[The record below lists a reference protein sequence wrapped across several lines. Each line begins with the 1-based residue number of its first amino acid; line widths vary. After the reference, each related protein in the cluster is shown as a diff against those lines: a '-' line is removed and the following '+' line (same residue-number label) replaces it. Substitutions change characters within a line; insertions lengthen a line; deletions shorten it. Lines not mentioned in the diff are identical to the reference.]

1 MNKRFAD
8 LCYHARLSA
17 NMTVEKASELLE
29 ISPRTL
35 NYYEAGRSIPDETVA
50 KMVKIYNSPELGYM
64 YLTQEMATGRLIFT
78 AQINTRGIA
87 SRALE
92 LNVALR
98 EVNKQREVLE
108 DICYDDIISDAEK
121 KSFRDC
127 IKNLTRLAAACV
139 GIKLFR
145 QNKKSCTDGNSTGF
159 LKVTKIK
166 S

>member
-8 LCYHARLSA
+8 LCYMYRHRARLTL
-17 NMTVEKASELLE
+17 NQTSELLD
-29 ISPRTL
+29 IAPRTL
-35 NYYEAGRSIPDETVA
+35 SYYEAGRNVPDEIVA
-50 KMVKIYNSPELGYM
+50 KMVQVYDAPEIGYM
-64 YLTQEMATGRLIFT
+64 YLTQETATGRLIFT
-78 AQINTRGIA
+78 AQINTKGIA

-121 KSFRDC
+121 KTFGEC
-127 IKNLTRLAAACV
+127 IRKLTKLAAACI

-145 QNKKSCTDGNSTGF
+145 QNKKSCTDGNGTGF
-159 LKVTKIK
+159 KVKKLI
-166 S
+166 

>member
-8 LCYHARLSA
+8 LCYYARLSA

-64 YLTQEMATGRLIFT
+64 YLTQETATGRLIFT
-78 AQINTRGIA
+78 AQINTKGIA

-98 EVNKQREVLE
+98 EVNKQREVIE
-108 DICYDDIISDAEK
+108 NICCDDVIADAEK
-121 KSFRDC
+121 KTFGEC
-127 IKNLTRLAAACV
+127 IRKLTKLAAACI

-145 QNKKSCTDGNSTGF
+145 QNKKTCTDGNGTGF
-159 LKVTKIK
+159 KVKKLI
-166 S
+166 